1 MVYTIF
7 LSGEN
12 IDAEFGCPV
21 TLHENFTGKYGEA
34 LKKAENLF
42 SLIDLGLVSI
52 SEKHLSRIS
61 NPIYVANKI
70 MTETGIQV
78 RRSELI

>member
-7 LSGEN
+7 LNGES

-21 TLHENFTGKYGEA
+21 TIHESFVGKYGEA
-34 LKKAENLF
+34 LKKAEKLL

-70 MTETGIQV
+70 MTESGIEV